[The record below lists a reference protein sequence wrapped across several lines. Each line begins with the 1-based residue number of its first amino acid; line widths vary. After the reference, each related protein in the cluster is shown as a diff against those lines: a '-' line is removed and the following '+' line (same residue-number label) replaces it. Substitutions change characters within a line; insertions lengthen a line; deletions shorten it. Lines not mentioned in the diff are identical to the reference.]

1 MTDQDV
7 LNEIQIHLLEEPN
20 FGVLFSSDLWEADQV
35 IAHLNSSYRDFISN
49 TRTNLEITTI
59 PTVVG
64 QSRYDLADFTPDIL
78 DISRLAFDKSPTIG
92 HLYFD
97 LT

>member
-20 FGVLFSSDLWEADQV
+20 FGVQISSDLWEASQV
-35 IAHLNSSYRDFISN
+35 IAHLNSAYRDFISS

-59 PTVVG
+59 PTVIG
-64 QSRYDLADFTPDIL
+64 QSRYDLADFTLDIL

-92 HLYFD
+92 HLYFN